1 MYILYML
8 HPVVTTGSRVKF
20 MVSKK
25 SGLSR
30 GILAKRSGV
39 NSETIRYYE
48 KIELMPDPVRSE
60 GGHRIYNDTHLRR
73 LLFIRRCREL
83 GFTLEEI
90 SGLLE
95 LVDKGDYTCA
105 EVRDRTT
112 VHLDDVRKKI
122 RDLQK
127 MQRTLKTM
135 ISQCDGGL
143 VPECPIIDA
152 LFS

>member
-1 MYILYML
+1 MIQ
-8 HPVVTTGSRVKF
+8 PVVTTGSRVKF

-25 SGLSR
+25 TGLSR
-30 GILAKRSGV
+30 GILAKQSGV

-48 KIELMPDPVRSE
+48 KIGLMPDPIRSE
-60 GGHRIYNDTHLRR
+60 GGHRLYNDTHLRR

-90 SGLLE
+90 RGLLE
-95 LVDKGDYTCA
+95 LVDEGDYTCA
-105 EVRDRTT
+105 EVRERTI
-112 VHLDDVRKKI
+112 VHLDDVRQKI

-127 MQRTLKTM
+127 MQRTLKIM
-135 ISQCDGGL
+135 VSQCDGGL
-143 VPECPIIDA
+143 VPECPIIDT